1 MQIEAWVALNAY
13 FLAILFAVEI
23 DESAKEALIT
33 AQKRTILTQSAIV
46 LLIIGETLIQLSFV
60 A

>member
-1 MQIEAWVALNAY
+1 MQIEAWVTLNAY

-33 AQKRTILTQSAIV
+33 AQKRTILTQNATV
-46 LLIIGETLIQLSFV
+46 LLIVGETLIQLSFV